1 MCGMI
6 LPAIRFGNRPAFER
20 GRWRVMRPQRWRL
33 NTTSHVPRFSLLVPL
48 LGFLAGGVWGVVTTE
63 IDQFLSSG
71 LSGDP
76 DFQAFRDPSRAVIES
91 VGPPMLTFIGVVFS
105 LTLVAVQMA
114 AENLTPRVV
123 RLFVQSRVT
132 KTALALF
139 LGTFFYTLVV
149 RYLSLHVEDRKG
161 RENEFV
167 PFLSGFFTMV
177 LVTCCVL
184 AFIAYVQHT
193 LRLMRLN
200 EVIDLL
206 MWETLKSVR
215 LVQTLSR
222 KQESSRAETRVVE
235 HEVPHAAFPGVLNGF
250 HRKAMVKEAA
260 RSKCQLRLLARTGDY
275 LVPGSPL
282 FVVHETEHV
291 AVPRPERFRR
301 HIRIGSERGS
311 VEDVAFGL
319 RQLVDIGLRAL
330 SGSVNDPTTAVQVLD
345 RIQVVLTACV
355 QASWGSIEHR
365 DKAGVVRLVEIS
377 PSWDDLVTLGCEEML
392 LHCGPAPQVT
402 RRFAALLRDLEALT
416 PPDRREVVTGY
427 RKRLEQHV
435 ERVFPD
441 PERRLFAAVPD
452 RQGIG

>member
-1 MCGMI
+1 M
-6 LPAIRFGNRPAFER
+6 
-20 GRWRVMRPQRWRL
+20 
-33 NTTSHVPRFSLLVPL
+33 PRFSLLVPL
-48 LGFLAGGVWGVVTTE
+48 LGFLAGGVWGIVTTE
-63 IDQFLSSG
+63 IDQALSAAS
-71 LSGDP
+71 SFANDP
-76 DFQAFRDPSRAVIES
+76 DFQAFRDPSRAVIDS

-123 RLFVQSRVT
+123 RLFMQSRVT

-149 RYLSLHVEDRKG
+149 RYLSLRVEDRRG
-161 RENEFV
+161 RKDVFV

-193 LRLMRLN
+193 LRLMRLT
-200 EVIDLL
+200 EVIDLI
-206 MWETLKSVR
+206 MRETVKSVR
-215 LVQTLSR
+215 LVQGLSR
-222 KQESSRAETRVVE
+222 SQEPLREEDRAAE
-235 HEVPHAAFPGVLNGF
+235 HEVLHSALPGVLIGF
-250 HRKAMVKEAA
+250 HRKAMVREAA
-260 RSKCQLRLLARTGDY
+260 RSKCRLRLLARTGDY

-282 FVVHETEHV
+282 FAVYETENV
-291 AVPRPERFRR
+291 AVRRPERFRR
-301 HIRIGSERGS
+301 HIRTGSERGS

-345 RIQVVLTACV
+345 RIQVVLTASV
-355 QASWGSIEHR
+355 HVPWGNIEHR
-365 DKAGVVRLVEIS
+365 DRAGVVRLVEIS
-377 PSWDDLVTLGCEEML
+377 PSWDDLVVLGCEEML

-402 RRFAALLRDLEALT
+402 RRFAALLRDLEVLA

-427 RKRLEQHV
+427 RERLAQHV
-435 ERVFPD
+435 ERAFLD
-441 PERRLFAAVPD
+441 PERRLFAAAPD

>member
-1 MCGMI
+1 
-6 LPAIRFGNRPAFER
+6 
-20 GRWRVMRPQRWRL
+20 MRPQRWRL
-33 NTTSHVPRFSLLVPL
+33 NATSHVPRFSLLVPL
-48 LGFLAGGVWGVVTTE
+48 LGFLAGGVWGIVTTE
-63 IDQFLSSG
+63 IDQALSSA
-71 LSGDP
+71 SSFANDP
-76 DFQAFRDPSRAVIES
+76 DFQAFRDPSRAVIDS

-123 RLFVQSRVT
+123 RLFMQSRVT

-149 RYLSLHVEDRKG
+149 RYLSLRVEDRRG
-161 RENEFV
+161 RKDVFV

-193 LRLMRLN
+193 LRLMRLT
-200 EVIDLL
+200 EVIDLI
-206 MWETLKSVR
+206 MRETVKSVR
-215 LVQTLSR
+215 LVQGLSR
-222 KQESSRAETRVVE
+222 SQEPLREEDRAAE
-235 HEVPHAAFPGVLNGF
+235 HEVLHSALPGVLIGF
-250 HRKAMVKEAA
+250 HRKAMVREAA
-260 RSKCQLRLLARTGDY
+260 RSKCRLRLLARTGDY

-282 FVVHETEHV
+282 FAVYETENV
-291 AVPRPERFRR
+291 AVRRPERFRR
-301 HIRIGSERGS
+301 HIRTGSERGS

-345 RIQVVLTACV
+345 RIQVVLTASV
-355 QASWGSIEHR
+355 HVPWGNIEHR
-365 DKAGVVRLVEIS
+365 DRAGIVRLVEIS
-377 PSWDDLVTLGCEEML
+377 PSWDDLVVLGCEEML

-402 RRFAALLRDLEALT
+402 RRFAALLRDLEVLA

-427 RKRLEQHV
+427 RERLAQHV
-435 ERVFPD
+435 ERAFPD
-441 PERRLFAAVPD
+441 PERRLFAAAPD

>member
-1 MCGMI
+1 
-6 LPAIRFGNRPAFER
+6 
-20 GRWRVMRPQRWRL
+20 MRPQKWRL
-33 NTTSHVPRFSLLVPL
+33 NATSRVPRFSLLVPL
-48 LGFLAGGVWGVVTTE
+48 LGFLAGGIWGIVTTE
-63 IDQFLSSG
+63 IDQALSSVNS
-71 LSGDP
+71 LANDP

-123 RLFVQSRVT
+123 RLFMQSRVT

-149 RYLSLHVEDRKG
+149 RYLSLRVEDQRGRKDV
-161 RENEFV
+161 FV

-177 LVTCCVL
+177 LVTCCIL

-193 LRLMRLN
+193 LRLMRLT

-206 MWETLKSVR
+206 MRETLKSVR
-215 LVQTLSR
+215 LVQGLSR
-222 KQESSRAETRVVE
+222 AQEPSREEDLAAE
-235 HEVPHAAFPGVLNGF
+235 HEVLHAALPGVLIGF
-250 HRKAMVKEAA
+250 HRKAMVREAA
-260 RSKCQLRLLARTGDY
+260 RSKCRLRLLARTGDY

-282 FVVHETEHV
+282 FAVYETEHM
-291 AVPRPERFRR
+291 AVRRPERFRR
-301 HIRIGSERGS
+301 HIRTGSERGS
-311 VEDVAFGL
+311 AEDVAFGL

-355 QASWGSIEHR
+355 RVPWGDIEHR
-365 DKAGVVRLVEIS
+365 DRAGVVRLVEIA
-377 PSWDDLVTLGCEEML
+377 PSWDDLVVLGCEEML

-402 RRFAALLRDLEALT
+402 RRFAALLRDLEVLAS
-416 PPDRREVVTGY
+416 PERRAVVTGY
-427 RKRLEQHV
+427 RKRLVQHV
-435 ERVFPD
+435 EHAFPD

>member
-1 MCGMI
+1 M
-6 LPAIRFGNRPAFER
+6 
-20 GRWRVMRPQRWRL
+20 
-33 NTTSHVPRFSLLVPL
+33 PRFSLLVPL
-48 LGFLAGGVWGVVTTE
+48 LGFLAGGVWGIVTTE
-63 IDQFLSSG
+63 VDQILSAAPSLG
-71 LSGDP
+71 NDP

-123 RLFVQSRVT
+123 RLFMQSRVT

-149 RYLSLHVEDRKG
+149 RYLSLRVDDKG
-161 RENEFV
+161 GQKDVFV

-177 LVTCCVL
+177 LVTCSVL

-193 LRLMRLN
+193 LRLMRLT

-206 MWETLKSVR
+206 MRETLKSVR
-215 LVQTLSR
+215 LVQGLSR
-222 KQESSRAETRVVE
+222 THEPFLGENPAAE
-235 HEVPHAAFPGVLNGF
+235 HEVLLATRPGVLIGF
-250 HRKAMVKEAA
+250 HRKAMVREAA

-282 FVVHETEHV
+282 V
-291 AVPRPERFRR
+291 AVHPTDDVAVRRPERFRR
-301 HIRIGSERGS
+301 HIRTGSERGS

-330 SGSVNDPTTAVQVLD
+330 SGSVNDPTSAVQVLD

-355 QASWGSIEHR
+355 RVPWGNIEHR
-365 DKAGVVRLVEIS
+365 DGAGVVRLVEIS
-377 PSWDDLVTLGCEEML
+377 PSWDDLVVLGCEEML

-402 RRFAALLRDLEALT
+402 RRFAALLRDLEVLA
-416 PPDRREVVTGY
+416 PPDRREVVKGY
-427 RKRLEQHV
+427 RERLEQHV
-435 ERVFPD
+435 ECEFTD
-441 PERRLFAAVPD
+441 PERRLFAALPD

>member
-1 MCGMI
+1 M
-6 LPAIRFGNRPAFER
+6 
-20 GRWRVMRPQRWRL
+20 
-33 NTTSHVPRFSLLVPL
+33 PRFSLLVPL
-48 LGFLAGGVWGVVTTE
+48 LGFLAGGVWGIVTTE
-63 IDQFLSSG
+63 LDQFLSSSPSLG
-71 LSGDP
+71 SDP
-76 DFQAFRDPSRAVIES
+76 DFQAFRDPSRAVIDS

-149 RYLSLHVEDRKG
+149 RYLSLRVEDTKG
-161 RENEFV
+161 RKDVFV

-193 LRLMRLN
+193 LRLMRLT

-206 MWETLKSVR
+206 MRETLKSVR
-215 LVQTLSR
+215 LVQGLNRT
-222 KQESSRAETRVVE
+222 QEPPREENRTPE
-235 HEVPHAAFPGVLNGF
+235 HEVLHAARPGVMIGF
-250 HRKAMVKEAA
+250 HRKALTREAS
-260 RSKCQLRLLARTGDY
+260 RSKCHVRLLARTGDY

-282 FVVHETEHV
+282 FAVYETERV
-291 AVPRPERFRR
+291 EVRRPQRFRR
-301 HIRIGSERGS
+301 HIRTGSERGS

-330 SGSVNDPTTAVQVLD
+330 SDSANDPTTAVQVLD
-345 RIQVVLTACV
+345 RIQVVLTACAHV
-355 QASWGSIEHR
+355 PWGNIEHR
-365 DKAGVVRLVEIS
+365 DRAGVVRLVELS
-377 PSWDDLVTLGCEEML
+377 PSWDDLVVLGCEEML

-402 RRFAALLRDLEALT
+402 RRFAALLRDLEVLA
-416 PPDRREVVTGY
+416 PPGRRAVVAGY
-427 RKRLEQHV
+427 RERLEQHV
-435 ERVFPD
+435 EREFPD

>member
-1 MCGMI
+1 M
-6 LPAIRFGNRPAFER
+6 
-20 GRWRVMRPQRWRL
+20 
-33 NTTSHVPRFSLLVPL
+33 PRFSLLVPL
-48 LGFLAGGVWGVVTTE
+48 LGFLAGGVWGIVTTE
-63 IDQFLSSG
+63 IDQILSSAP
-71 LSGDP
+71 SIGDDP
-76 DFQAFRDPSRAVIES
+76 EFQAFRDPSRAVIES

-123 RLFVQSRVT
+123 RLFMQSRVT

-149 RYLSLHVEDRKG
+149 RYLSLRVEDKRGRKDV
-161 RENEFV
+161 FV

-177 LVTCCVL
+177 LVTCSVL

-193 LRLMRLN
+193 LRLMRLT

-206 MWETLKSVR
+206 MRETLKSVR
-215 LVQTLSR
+215 LVQGLSR
-222 KQESSRAETRVVE
+222 AHEPFRGENPVAE
-235 HEVPHAAFPGVLNGF
+235 HEVLLANRPGVLIGF
-250 HRKAMVKEAA
+250 HRKAMVREAA
-260 RSKCQLRLLARTGDY
+260 RYNCQLRLLARTGDY

-282 FVVHETEHV
+282 V
-291 AVPRPERFRR
+291 AVHPTDDVAVRRPERFRR
-301 HIRIGSERGS
+301 HIRTGSERGS

-330 SGSVNDPTTAVQVLD
+330 SGSVNDPTSAVQVLD

-355 QASWGSIEHR
+355 RVPWGNIEHR
-365 DKAGVVRLVEIS
+365 DRAGVVRLVEIS
-377 PSWDDLVTLGCEEML
+377 PSWDDLVILGCEEML

-402 RRFAALLRDLEALT
+402 RRFAALLRDLEVLA
-416 PPDRREVVTGY
+416 PPDRREVVKGY
-427 RKRLEQHV
+427 RERLEQHV
-435 ERVFPD
+435 EREFTD
-441 PERRLFAAVPD
+441 PERRLFAALPD